1 MKPSKRDTRK
11 ESEKKEFEMK
21 ETEKKK
27 SEKEN
32 EESTNSS
39 TAENE
44 LPNKTKKL
52 KIQEGCDFKIFKV
65 YSPKEFYGDKGSIVT
80 LRWLEEMESIVI
92 ISKCSEMEKIQYT
105 SQMFKGDSLE
115 WWNTLIEVK
124 GRESLYNLES
134 REFKEMILRRFCPIN
149 EIDQIQTK
157 LWNHRVVGT
166 NLKEYNT
173 KFLEYCLIVPH
184 LVTPEFNKVT
194 RYIYGLPIEIRDL
207 VRSHMP
213 ATIESAMELAGY
225 LMDGMIRNRDERK
238 KIDEKQPIGG
248 KARKVEKK
256 KEGTFMYTRP
266 ICKTC
271 GRRRYGKCLRPTN
284 PITCNF
290 CKKPSNAEADCKRK
304 TVICFDC
311 GEKGHFSTEFPKKKP
326 MVTTASAGGSGART
340 EGRKGN
346 ARVFMLDTQKAA
358 DIPDVITGM
367 FLINNVY
374 SRVLFDSGA
383 NQSFIDYKFC
393 SLLDAPLV
401 KLDSRFEVETA
412 NGELIRITEALG
424 NATISLAIHEI
435 PVQLL
440 PMTLAGFDVV
450 LGMDWLSSNQ
460 ARILCNDKTIEIRAP
475 NNKIIRIVG
484 DKEAGKVGIISKIK
498 ASHCLGKGCLAFMA
512 FITKESE
519 SKKLEEVPVVSEF
532 KDVFPDEL
540 PGIPPDRKGE
550 FKIDL
555 VPGTSPIVKSPYR
568 LVPTGMKELRK
579 QLDELL
585 EKGFIRPSSS
595 PWGTPI
601 LFVKKKD
608 EVQFLGHVVN
618 AKGIQV
624 DLAKIEAITKWEKPK
639 TPTQVR
645 SFLGL
650 AGYYRRFIQNFSKIA
665 VPLTTLTRK
674 SVKFEWGPKQEE
686 AFETL
691 KEKLTNAPILALP
704 EGQDD
709 FVIHCDASHTGMG
722 CF

>member
-1 MKPSKRDTRK
+1 
-11 ESEKKEFEMK
+11 
-21 ETEKKK
+21 
-27 SEKEN
+27 
-32 EESTNSS
+32 
-39 TAENE
+39 
-44 LPNKTKKL
+44 
-52 KIQEGCDFKIFKV
+52 
-65 YSPKEFYGDKGSIVT
+65 
-80 LRWLEEMESIVI
+80 
-92 ISKCSEMEKIQYT
+92 
-105 SQMFKGDSLE
+105 
-115 WWNTLIEVK
+115 
-124 GRESLYNLES
+124 
-134 REFKEMILRRFCPIN
+134 
-149 EIDQIQTK
+149 
-157 LWNHRVVGT
+157 
-166 NLKEYNT
+166 
-173 KFLEYCLIVPH
+173 
-184 LVTPEFNKVT
+184 
-194 RYIYGLPIEIRDL
+194 
-207 VRSHMP
+207 
-213 ATIESAMELAGY
+213 
-225 LMDGMIRNRDERK
+225 
-238 KIDEKQPIGG
+238 
-248 KARKVEKK
+248 
-256 KEGTFMYTRP
+256 
-266 ICKTC
+266 
-271 GRRRYGKCLRPTN
+271 
-284 PITCNF
+284 
-290 CKKPSNAEADCKRK
+290 
-304 TVICFDC
+304 
-311 GEKGHFSTEFPKKKP
+311 
-326 MVTTASAGGSGART
+326 MVTTAGAGGSGART

-346 ARVFMLDTQKAA
+346 ARVFLLDTQKAA

-401 KLDSRFEVETA
+401 KLDSLFEVETA
-412 NGELIRITEALG
+412 NSELIRITEALG

-532 KDVFPDEL
+532 KDVFLDEL

-568 LVPTGMKELRK
+568 LVPTGMKELKK

-665 VPLTTLTRK
+665 VPLTALTRK

-709 FVIHCDASHTGMG
+709 FVIHCDASHTGKANVVADALSRKEHDKPKRVQALRLELKDIAIYVAKCLTCSKVKAGNQKPLGLLQHPEIPIWKWDMITMDFIMKLPKTARQNDAIWLIVDRLTKSAHFIPIQESYSMEKLAQLYVENIVSLHG
-722 CF
+722 VPLLFQIEIVVSLQNFGQVFKGLWERN